1 MQLYEFTLEIQDAS
15 HNYIQR
21 EFVLANDDR
30 AAARFA
36 REFADQWRPNANH
49 DHEHDIYSDPAGWPQ
64 WMLSHCAP
72 IAPLT
77 IPVAGSSTSIR
88 MTLVPYST
96 TIVEGLTVVERF
108 LRALRSSTLAARLL
122 RWIVARRLNLNNRD
136 IFFAVDAITDLIYW
150 MGSSQAE
157 ESIRHRKVTP

>member
-36 REFADQWRPNANH
+36 REFADHWRPNADH

-77 IPVAGSSTSIR
+77 IPVAGTSTSIR
-88 MTLVPYST
+88 LTLVPYST
-96 TIVEGLTVVERF
+96 TIGEGLYVVERL
-108 LRALRSSTLAARLL
+108 LRELRRLTLAARLL
-122 RWIVARRLNLNNRD
+122 RWIVARRLNLNDRD
-136 IFFAVDAITDLIYW
+136 IFVAVDAITDLIYW
-150 MGSSQAE
+150 INSSQMA
-157 ESIRHRKVTP
+157 ESIGNGKVTL